1 MDYTPTPPPQAPAP
15 APEYELKKDVSGAG
29 PVKRGPQV
37 INIIRYNEKNEKQ
50 VIPVKVP
57 YAPKP
62 KCKECLGRG
71 YVGVDLKT
79 GRVVICKKCY
89 PMR

>member
-1 MDYTPTPPPQAPAP
+1 MEYTPATPKQADAK
-15 APEYELKKDVSGAG
+15 PEYELKQDVSKAG

-50 VIPVKVP
+50 TIPIKVP

-62 KCKECLGRG
+62 KCNTCFGRG
-71 YVGVDLKT
+71 YIGVDLKT
-79 GRVVICKKCY
+79 GRVVICKRCY

>member
-1 MDYTPTPPPQAPAP
+1 MEYTPTPQQPSAPQV
-15 APEYELKKDVSGAG
+15 EYELKKDVSGEG

-50 VIPVKVP
+50 VLPVKMP

-62 KCKECLGRG
+62 KCHTCKGRG
-71 YVGVDLKT
+71 YIGIDLKT

-89 PMR
+89 PML